1 MQSFLEVL
9 SSYSQ
14 YPIHILDKEISLEK
28 YKPLD
33 LSTAN
38 RDLQSINITNPIDC
52 ETYIK
57 SVLEAQDGQVAYGG
71 YLEQRN
77 LYADKAS
84 FAIKQKEP
92 RNIHLG
98 IDYWCQ
104 AGTQVIVPLSGTVHS
119 YKNNHSIG
127 DYGPT
132 ILLAHELKG
141 NKFYT
146 LYGHLSLESLK
157 HLAVGQRFEAG
168 MILGSLG
175 TADINVNYAPHL
187 HFQVIEDIEGY
198 FGDYP
203 GVCALTDLEYYKK
216 NCPDPNNLL
225 KIG

>member
-14 YPIHILDKEISLEK
+14 YPIHILDKEISFEK

-33 LSTAN
+33 LSTTN
-38 RDLQSINITNPIDC
+38 KDLQSIHITNPSDC
-52 ETYIK
+52 ETYIN
-57 SVLEAQDGQVAYGG
+57 SVLEKEHGQVAYGG

-84 FAIKQKEP
+84 FAVNPKEQ

-104 AGTQVIVPLSGTVHS
+104 AGTQVIVPLTGTIHS

-132 ILLAHELKG
+132 ILLEHEIQG
-141 NKFYT
+141 NRFYT
-146 LYGHLSLESLK
+146 LYGHLSLESLND
-157 HLAVGQRFEAG
+157 LAVGQRFDAG
-168 MILGSLG
+168 MILGRLG
-175 TADINVNYAPHL
+175 TADVNVNYAPHL
-187 HFQVIEDIEGY
+187 HFQIIQDIKGY

-203 GVCALTDLEYYKK
+203 GVCALKDLEYYKK
-216 NCPDPNNLL
+216 NCPDPNILL
-225 KIG
+225 KIV